1 MAWDAKSRTDGMN
14 APTTYYFRQIQ
25 IDGITKDIVRADA
38 GTFFTTLHTQEVA
51 PHGLTD
57 LAMH

>member
-1 MAWDAKSRTDGMN
+1 MAWDAKSGTDGMN

-38 GTFFTTLHTQEVA
+38 GTFFTTLHT
-51 PHGLTD
+51 
-57 LAMH
+57 